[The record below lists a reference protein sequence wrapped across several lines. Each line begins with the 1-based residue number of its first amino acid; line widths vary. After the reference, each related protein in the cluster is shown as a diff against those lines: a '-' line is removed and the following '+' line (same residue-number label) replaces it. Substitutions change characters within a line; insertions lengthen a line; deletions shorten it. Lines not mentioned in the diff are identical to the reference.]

1 MAPSPHLS
9 APRFAEP
16 SLAANGVSLISVSE
30 WQQLPWLWH
39 AFSTRQSGVSRAYT
53 PEGAPGELNLG
64 FTADDPGEHILH
76 NRRLLAQAVTG
87 DPATPIVTVRQV
99 HSAVVVVT
107 RAGDHSQ
114 PVCEGDGLLTNQPGI
129 LLGIQTADC
138 VPVLIADR
146 TRRVVAAA
154 HAGWRGT
161 VQRIVENAIARMRQ
175 EFGSE
180 PRDLVAAIGPAIGPC
195 CYTVGEEVRAEFQSR
210 FAYGGDLF
218 QQNGPTLRLDLFEA
232 NRRQLLSA
240 GLIPESITLTGG
252 CTACQPHLF
261 FSHRASQGR
270 AGRMLSVIGIGVPA
284 GRSSPLG

>member
-1 MAPSPHLS
+1 MAASPHLS

-16 SLAANGVSLISVSE
+16 ARAANGVSFVSVPRWE
-30 WQQLPWLWH
+30 QIPWLWH
-39 AFSTRQSGVSRAYT
+39 AFSTRQGGVSRAYT

-64 FTADDPGEHILH
+64 FTADDDRENVLH
-76 NRRLLAQAVTG
+76 NRRLLAEAVTG

-99 HSAVVVVT
+99 HSAVIVVT
-107 RAGDHSQ
+107 GAGDQAQ
-114 PVCEGDGLLTNQPGI
+114 PLCEGDGLITNQPGI

-138 VPVLIADR
+138 VPVLVADR
-146 TRRVVAAA
+146 NRRVVAAI

-161 VQRIVENAIARMRQ
+161 AQGIVENAIARILQ
-175 EFGSE
+175 KFGSD

-195 CYTVGEEVRAEFQSR
+195 CYTVGEEVLAEFQSR
-210 FAYGGDLF
+210 FAYAGDLF
-218 QQNGPTLRLDLFEA
+218 QQAGPTPRLDLFEA

-240 GLIPESITLTGG
+240 RLDPGSISLAGG
-252 CTACQPHLF
+252 CTACQPRLF

-284 GRSSPLG
+284 GGSSPVG